1 MWLFANGRHRRGRWK
16 KMGKYLECWPKYCN
30 FCQPRIFF
38 KKFENFIFKLEITV
52 TQASREYTVYSLLAS
67 CLLLLST
74 CYILYLLLAS
84 SFSPL
89 GVCYLQLTTFRRKKQ
104 EASGEKQIVSSKQ
117 HAVSSKDPVTSSKY
131 QVTICMYL
139 KTKRKVANFPE
150 LCSYLY
156 VSKIKFRNKLK
167 RWNF

>member
-104 EASGEKQIVSSKQ
+104 EARSNQRVHNTQQQEVTSKCQQESSKQ
-117 HAVSSKDPVTSSKY
+117 QVVRSK
-131 QVTICMYL
+131 Q
-139 KTKRKVANFPE
+139 
-150 LCSYLY
+150 
-156 VSKIKFRNKLK
+156 
-167 RWNF
+167 